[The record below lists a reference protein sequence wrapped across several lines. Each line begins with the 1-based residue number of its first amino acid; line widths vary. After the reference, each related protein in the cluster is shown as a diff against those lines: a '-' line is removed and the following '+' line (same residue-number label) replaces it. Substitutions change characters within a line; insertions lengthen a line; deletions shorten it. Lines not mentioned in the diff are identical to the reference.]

1 MLTIPTTV
9 KESVINGLGVFTTS
23 PVSAGAVVWRFNGH
37 IDTIIPAAVVPYLP
51 YHVIKF
57 VKKYAYVNADKDYC
71 IGVDNDRFINHS
83 KTPNVGEGKN
93 GTRIALYDLFEG
105 EELTEDYTANYPNGE
120 FALTGTFH
128 DGTTAR

>member
-1 MLTIPTTV
+1 MLAIETTL

-37 IDTIIPAAVVPYLP
+37 IDTIIPAQVVPYLP

-57 VKKYAYVNADKDYC
+57 INKYAYRNSELDYC

-83 KTPNVGEGKN
+83 KTPNVGEAAD
-93 GTRIALYDLFEG
+93 GTRVALYDLLEG
-105 EELTEDYTANYPNGE
+105 EELTEDYTVNYPNSCL
-120 FALTGTFH
+120 ALTGTFA
-128 DGTTAR
+128 DGSTAR

>member
-1 MLTIPTTV
+1 MLAIPTVV
-9 KESVINGLGVFTTS
+9 KTSSINGLGVFAVS
-23 PVSAGAVVWRFNGH
+23 PVSAGAIVWRFNGH
-37 IDTIIPAAVVPYLP
+37 IDTVIPREVVEYLP
-51 YHVIKF
+51 YHVIQF
-57 VKKYAYVNADKDYC
+57 IKKYAYVNAEKNYC

-83 KTPNVGEGKN
+83 KLPNVGEGKN
-93 GTRIALYDLFEG
+93 GTRIALYDILEG